1 MSKYSPFSLK
11 HFDRYKAK
19 VSHVTYTDNEKA
31 RQMDANVERKL
42 HAKFHKDDFSTWNKK
57 PLNSWLSQV
66 ELFRIHNVFQNF
78 HSGERI
84 KKVSDSYAGLTGR
97 IRVGGSRI
105 RKEKVADSKTSG
117 YFWAGPKLCCKRKN
131 LHLNLILYINNFE
144 RNLKTWKTFKL
155 YSRPSWYTPLS
166 RRILRVFNNPLNT
179 WKSANSICYKRES
192 SWSLLL
198 NSAPV
203 GHDVWIK
210 VELFSMPQARQ
221 SL

>member
-1 MSKYSPFSLK
+1 M
-11 HFDRYKAK
+11 
-19 VSHVTYTDNEKA
+19 
-31 RQMDANVERKL
+31 ERKL
-42 HAKFHKDDFSTWNKK
+42 HAKFHKDERNFSTWNKK

-84 KKVSDSYAGLTGR
+84 KKVSDSDAWLTGFVLAVAVSEKKKLR
-97 IRVGGSRI
+97 IQKYPDTFGR
-105 RKEKVADSKTSG
+105 DQ
-117 YFWAGPKLCCKRKN
+117 KN

-155 YSRPSWYTPLS
+155 YSRSSWYTHPS
-166 RRILRVFNNPLNT
+166 RRILRVFNNPLNS
-179 WKSANSICYKRES
+179 WKSGNSIFYKRES
-192 SWSLLL
+192 SWSLLF

-210 VELFSMPQARQ
+210 VKLFSIPQARR
-221 SL
+221 SLSSLITFWHKSSFRPQGRSVLYHCLRKYARAYLRNW